1 MPSSSLVSGA
11 RTTASRPPRQIQ
23 YSLQSL
29 PLEILDLVIY
39 HLDRP
44 AAIALAR
51 VSPAFTAPA
60 QARIWRQVN
69 LSVNPHYGKEPRV
82 CPHEEES
89 RGHRD
94 WMANMLYRAS
104 CQHDEAM
111 AARVKT
117 VMLRADER
125 RLGTIEHIKLVSR
138 PTSVHAVL
146 QFLNYASPNLRSLEI
161 GSYYPVVGDWDDET
175 LDLNWLIRELSFP
188 LLTHLRIG
196 NDSLRF
202 AQTLAEITR
211 TAPQLVSLDVDL
223 QHWLKSP
230 WLFAEP
236 GPLRHFPRQ
245 ERTRIR
251 KLRLKFGDAPGAAS
265 NNTEKNIEP
274 ALALL
279 EHCPDLERLT
289 IQYDGSLRSAVDR
302 VTDVIDKH
310 KTLQRLF
317 WPFSLRSMEAYVG
330 SRESASGLTVI
341 VIYTCDWSDMVSVSY
356 YLGDVAVLT
365 SSLSASLHRPILNRW
380 SSLNP
385 TPSDHLSPPSS
396 LLSLKRCFPPYP
408 MPCAGLANSG
418 PFRPSIP

>member
-1 MPSSSLVSGA
+1 
-11 RTTASRPPRQIQ
+11 
-23 YSLQSL
+23 
-29 PLEILDLVIY
+29 
-39 HLDRP
+39 
-44 AAIALAR
+44 
-51 VSPAFTAPA
+51 
-60 QARIWRQVN
+60 
-69 LSVNPHYGKEPRV
+69 
-82 CPHEEES
+82 
-89 RGHRD
+89 
-94 WMANMLYRAS
+94 
-104 CQHDEAM
+104 
-111 AARVKT
+111 
-117 VMLRADER
+117 
-125 RLGTIEHIKLVSR
+125 
-138 PTSVHAVL
+138 
-146 QFLNYASPNLRSLEI
+146 
-161 GSYYPVVGDWDDET
+161 
-175 LDLNWLIRELSFP
+175 
-188 LLTHLRIG
+188 
-196 NDSLRF
+196 
-202 AQTLAEITR
+202 
-211 TAPQLVSLDVDL
+211 
-223 QHWLKSP
+223 
-230 WLFAEP
+230 
-236 GPLRHFPRQ
+236 
-245 ERTRIR
+245 
-251 KLRLKFGDAPGAAS
+251 LKFGDAPGAAS